1 MCLKEPRHAAI
12 WKMFAGGG
20 VKEDGRSVGRQ
31 AGRQEASLNFLSMS
45 AAVRVGT
52 SELWTSKGED
62 VHFVSLDESRLQP
75 EAGDE
80 TPLPHMVFAVFDGH
94 GGKRAAFRCLQ
105 DVAGRLLKGGPATW
119 GDKDI
124 EDVFWETDLALGA
137 DGVNDGT
144 TATVLLVEDAGAGL
158 PLRCIVAWV
167 GDSAAVHVNMQG
179 TKRDT
184 AKERVMHATDL
195 HSPENEAEV
204 ARLRT
209 HWDVRQRFHQHGEQ
223 VMRELLDS
231 VETAGELQG
240 SEKSSSPDFRKAV
253 PIESEAYQQ
262 MLAVLKESLR
272 KQDVPSEEVHQYM
285 RILHREHLI
294 ASAGPDRDPTP
305 GLARGEPSKG
315 ASMSSGK
322 VEIVSRGSVRRTST
336 IARRF
341 GDHGP
346 MSLRSSVK
354 SSADTT
360 VKDGPSTLVTRS
372 IGDWDASRACIRTLQ
387 ILRFE
392 LARAR
397 YAHRARVRRSMGLC
411 DAREGG
417 GHRLPCQVRAGCSG
431 SSDQLRR
438 MRAIPNLDDSRTTP
452 RSSSSSLTFVMQ
464 PRGEPPLH
472 HRNEN
477 RRAACSDAKH
487 LLRMSDGSTG
497 GVYLMND

>member
-1 MCLKEPRHAAI
+1 MPKRAEACCNLEDVR
-12 WKMFAGGG
+12 GGG

-346 MSLRSSVK
+346 MSLRSSTVQVERT
-354 SSADTT
+354 DTT

-372 IGDWDASRACIRTLQ
+372 IGDWDASRACIPHPQ

-392 LARAR
+392 LAR
-397 YAHRARVRRSMGLC
+397 
-411 DAREGG
+411 
-417 GHRLPCQVRAGCSG
+417 G
-431 SSDQLRR
+431 SHTRIVL
-438 MRAIPNLDDSRTTP
+438 A
-452 RSSSSSLTFVMQ
+452 
-464 PRGEPPLH
+464 
-472 HRNEN
+472 
-477 RRAACSDAKH
+477 
-487 LLRMSDGSTG
+487 SDGLWDFATHEKAADIVCRAKSAQAAADRLTRFTSNESNSKFGRLKDDTTVVVVELDFRDAAARGTAPTPPQRKSTCS
-497 GVYLMND
+497 VQ